1 MHSFWRKVGSQ
12 FERLLEGSAVP
23 GAWQPQ
29 WPVADSEGTAA
40 LEEQKCFSSWE
51 SLLGCSS
58 SAALLL
64 CCVEIFLFFS
74 TMLTFRPLHVFFF
87 LSGTVKTGNFQS
99 TGDLNSSLG
108 KKNTNMNETCY
119 QLLPNCSWD
128 PTKLRR
134 LHSAYEIC
142 GAHCR

>member
-1 MHSFWRKVGSQ
+1 MYSFWRKVGSQ
-12 FERLLEGSAVP
+12 FKRLLEGSAVP

-64 CCVEIFLFFS
+64 CHVEIFLFLQYHAHFQALACLFLPVWNSFLISLYSFS
-74 TMLTFRPLHVFFF
+74 WLIPIHSFNSHISCDFIQEVVFKS
-87 LSGTVKTGNFQS
+87 LPPNFS
-99 TGDLNSSLG
+99 
-108 KKNTNMNETCY
+108 
-119 QLLPNCSWD
+119 
-128 PTKLRR
+128 
-134 LHSAYEIC
+134 
-142 GAHCR
+142 